1 MKLKD
6 LLQKLKESYNQL
18 SYGQKNVAK
27 VFFEEPN
34 KIAFSPAF
42 EIGKHVDVSEST
54 VIRLTQKLGYKGYA
68 EVQGIVQKDLAKERV
83 LTQYKEVSNISNK
96 QSFLHDLM
104 QADAE
109 NILQLQ
115 RSIREEDFLKA
126 VQTISKARKI
136 YITGNLLSYGLAHF
150 FTQWL
155 NMVLENTQLI
165 IHGDG
170 QYYHQLSMIQ
180 PEDVVI
186 ALIFPR
192 YMKDTVETVK
202 LSKGLGASVIS
213 ITDSE
218 LSPVCVHSDI
228 VLKVPINSSI
238 NIDSYTAVLSLITSI
253 MRFVSVQDPIQ
264 VENKLKRIE
273 SIYHKTGVFYNEK

>member
-18 SYGQKNVAK
+18 SYGQKKVAK

-83 LTQYKEVSNISNK
+83 LTQYKEVSSISNK

-115 RSIREEDFLKA
+115 RTIREEDFLKA
-126 VQTISKARKI
+126 VQTISKAKKI

-218 LSPVCVHSDI
+218 LSPVCMHSDI

-273 SIYHKTGVFYNEK
+273 SIYQKTGVFYNEK

>member
-18 SYGQKNVAK
+18 SYGQKKVAK

-115 RSIREEDFLKA
+115 RTIREEDFLKA
-126 VQTISKARKI
+126 VQTISKAKKI

>member
-18 SYGQKNVAK
+18 SYGQKKVAK

-104 QADAE
+104 QGDAE

-115 RSIREEDFLKA
+115 RTIREEDFLKA
-126 VQTISKARKI
+126 VLTISKAKKI

>member
-1 MKLKD
+1 MELKD

-18 SYGQKNVAK
+18 SYGQKKVAK

-115 RSIREEDFLKA
+115 RTIREEDFLKA

>member
-18 SYGQKNVAK
+18 SYGQKKVAK

-115 RSIREEDFLKA
+115 RTIREEDFLKA

>member
-18 SYGQKNVAK
+18 SYGQKKVAK

>member
-18 SYGQKNVAK
+18 SYGQKKVAK

-104 QADAE
+104 QGDAE

-115 RSIREEDFLKA
+115 RTIREEDFLKA

>member
-1 MKLKD
+1 MELKD

-18 SYGQKNVAK
+18 SYGQKKVAK

-115 RSIREEDFLKA
+115 RTIREEDF
-126 VQTISKARKI
+126 
-136 YITGNLLSYGLAHF
+136 
-150 FTQWL
+150 
-155 NMVLENTQLI
+155 
-165 IHGDG
+165 
-170 QYYHQLSMIQ
+170 
-180 PEDVVI
+180 
-186 ALIFPR
+186 
-192 YMKDTVETVK
+192 
-202 LSKGLGASVIS
+202 
-213 ITDSE
+213 
-218 LSPVCVHSDI
+218 
-228 VLKVPINSSI
+228 
-238 NIDSYTAVLSLITSI
+238 
-253 MRFVSVQDPIQ
+253 
-264 VENKLKRIE
+264 
-273 SIYHKTGVFYNEK
+273 

>member
-18 SYGQKNVAK
+18 SYGQKKVAK

-126 VQTISKARKI
+126 VLTISKAKKI

>member
-18 SYGQKNVAK
+18 SYGQKKVAK

-115 RSIREEDFLKA
+115 RTIREEDFLKA

-202 LSKGLGASVIS
+202 LSKDLGASVIS

>member
-18 SYGQKNVAK
+18 SYGQKKVAK

-104 QADAE
+104 QGDAE

-115 RSIREEDFLKA
+115 RTIREEDFLKA
-126 VQTISKARKI
+126 VQTISKAKKI

-202 LSKGLGASVIS
+202 LSKDLGASVIS